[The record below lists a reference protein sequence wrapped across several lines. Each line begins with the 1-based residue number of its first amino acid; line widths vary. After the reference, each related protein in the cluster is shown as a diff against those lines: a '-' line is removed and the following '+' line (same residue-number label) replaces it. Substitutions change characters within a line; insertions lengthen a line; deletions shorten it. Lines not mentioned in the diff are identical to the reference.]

1 MKTRSVIGAVLAV
14 FLGVHTNEAA
24 GRPKEESPAPVR
36 TFGTTIVVGES
47 DPALWK
53 TVLDVLPARPR
64 RIELLDLNS
73 VSGRTRQTLRGLDA
87 FVLTGSGTVVVI
99 RQGATLRQAELGDAI
114 DRLVLASLVWH
125 ELAHANGL
133 DERAA
138 LAQERWLWRRF
149 ITRGLVDGA
158 FGLAYIAR
166 LADEGRTARAAARF
180 EAIVSG
186 SSPRASGSSS
196 RAAQVYGETWAT
208 SW

>member
-1 MKTRSVIGAVLAV
+1 MKTRSVVGAVLALL
-14 FLGVHTNEAA
+14 LGVHTAGAA
-24 GRPKEESPAPVR
+24 ASSKEKSPTPVR
-36 TFGTTIVVGES
+36 TFDTTVVVGES
-47 DPALWK
+47 DPALWQA
-53 TVLDVLPARPR
+53 VLDVLPSRPS

-73 VSGRTRQTLRGLDA
+73 LSGRTRQRLRGLDA
-87 FVLTGSGTVVVI
+87 FVLTGSRTVVVI
-99 RQGATLRQAELGDAI
+99 RQGATLRQAELGDAV

-125 ELAHANGL
+125 ELAHVNGL

-180 EAIVSG
+180 EAIV
-186 SSPRASGSSS
+186 ASGSGIPQA
-196 RAAQVYGETWAT
+196 RNP
-208 SW
+208 